1 MSMMHGNSKMQP
13 GEPPP
18 LPPVRRGHTCVPGP
32 HIHDEAHRDDDR
44 GYLKGGARR
53 GAHQAKAEA
62 GSVQKWLMQPQQQK

>member
-1 MSMMHGNSKMQP
+1 MSMMHGNVKVQP
-13 GEPPP
+13 GERQRSGARHP
-18 LPPVRRGHTCVPGP
+18 CVPGP
-32 HIHDEAHRDDDR
+32 HIHHDEAHRDDDR

>member
-1 MSMMHGNSKMQP
+1 MNMSMMHGCLKGLASRQRA
-13 GEPPP
+13 G
-18 LPPVRRGHTCVPGP
+18 GACVPGP

-53 GAHQAKAEA
+53 GAHQAKADA